1 MPRVKGVSLMGI
13 RRPRWSVAVD
23 RTLGSAYTAKTRRI
37 TISSP
42 FAAHGPNVEPVDRH
56 PSREAG
62 VMKYYERWQRSW
74 PQHKTL
80 YFACNAPPHLDAPRA
95 GAPDGSGCSPLL
107 P

>member
-1 MPRVKGVSLMGI
+1 MERGSRSYPWFGVH
-13 RRPRWSVAVD
+13 R
-23 RTLGSAYTAKTRRI
+23 KTRRI

-80 YFACNAPPHLDAPRA
+80 YFACNAPPHLDVHVPAPQTAA
-95 GAPDGSGCSPLL
+95 GAVHFFREARASQCRRRW
-107 P
+107 